1 MWLRPDTLAWNKR
14 NERLKHL
21 QQKCKNDKRI
31 RNRGSAIEWEIKFDR
46 HCEKE
51 NKPPSQCIPKMNC
64 HVLKPIIC
72 AGCNQYLL
80 VKLLAYFF

>member
-1 MWLRPDTLAWNKR
+1 MWLRPDTLTWNR
-14 NERLKHL
+14 RHERLKHW

-31 RNRGSAIEWEIKFDR
+31 RNRGSVIEWEIKFDR

-51 NKPPSQCIPKMNC
+51 NKPPSKCISKMNC

-72 AGCNQYLL
+72 AGCNQY
-80 VKLLAYFF
+80 